1 VISLITWLI
10 WLASGMALLLS
21 IGACIVTARLSLL
34 YRSTSSEKLSA
45 RLTETE
51 IMVEELAQ
59 QVRNLRAA
67 RNMAAHRAK
76 KAEAPPE
83 TTEATDQRERILR
96 ETRAKLRNG
105 S

>member
-1 VISLITWLI
+1 
-10 WLASGMALLLS
+10 MALLLS
-21 IGACIVTARLSLL
+21 IGACIATGRLWLR
-34 YRSTSSEKLSA
+34 YRSSSSEKLSA

-76 KAEAPPE
+76 KAEAPQE
-83 TTEATDQRERILR
+83 TMEATDQRERILR